1 MNAEVFI
8 VLHNLQL
15 KNSDDKNKYER
26 VFGNINSELDCFIT
40 DCFRNPS

>member
-26 VFGNINSELDCFIT
+26 VLAI
-40 DCFRNPS
+40 